1 MKKIILFILS
11 MLAFISVEAKTT
23 FKVEGPHNVYRRI
36 RVINQTSQENFDCR
50 FVLLKENED
59 GTLTRGEVYGIYHLK
74 GRNDIDTNT
83 RWIDKG
89 TLVRIEMPAG
99 FPEDVEVSVEYNS
112 VAIRVT
118 LLDKNSKF
126 ESF

>member
-1 MKKIILFILS
+1 

-59 GTLTRGEVYGIYHLK
+59 GLLTRGDVYGIYHLK

-89 TLVRIEMPAG
+89 TLVGIEMPAG

>member
-1 MKKIILFILS
+1 MKRIILFILS

-89 TLVRIEMPAG
+89 TLVGIEMPAG

-118 LLDKNSKF
+118 LLDKNTKF

>member
-1 MKKIILFILS
+1 MKRIILFILS
-11 MLAFISVEAKTT
+11 MLASISVEAKTT

-89 TLVRIEMPAG
+89 TLVGIEMPAG

>member
-1 MKKIILFILS
+1 MKRIILFILS

-59 GTLTRGEVYGIYHLK
+59 GTLPRGEVYGIYHLK
-74 GRNDIDTNT
+74 CRNDIDTKT

-89 TLVRIEMPAG
+89 TLVGIEMPAG

>member
-89 TLVRIEMPAG
+89 TLVGIEMPAG

>member
-1 MKKIILFILS
+1 MKRIILFILS
-11 MLAFISVEAKTT
+11 VLAFISVEAKTT

-89 TLVRIEMPAG
+89 TLVGIEMPAG

>member
-59 GTLTRGEVYGIYHLK
+59 GSLTRGEVYGIYHLK

-83 RWIDKG
+83 KWIDKG
-89 TLVRIEMPAG
+89 TLVGIEMPAG
-99 FPEDVEVSVEYNS
+99 FPEDIEVSVEYNS

-118 LLDKNSKF
+118 LLDKNTKF

>member
-1 MKKIILFILS
+1 MKKFILFILS

-59 GTLTRGEVYGIYHLK
+59 GSLTRGEVYGIYHLK

-89 TLVRIEMPAG
+89 TLVGIEMPAG

-112 VAIRVT
+112 IAIRVT

>member
-1 MKKIILFILS
+1 MKRIILFILS

-89 TLVRIEMPAG
+89 TWVGIEMPAG

-112 VAIRVT
+112 IAIRVT

>member
-1 MKKIILFILS
+1 MKRIILFILS
-11 MLAFISVEAKTT
+11 MLAFVSIEAKTT

-59 GTLTRGEVYGIYHLK
+59 GSLTRGEVYGIYHLK

-89 TLVRIEMPAG
+89 TLVGIEMPAG

>member
-83 RWIDKG
+83 KWIDKG
-89 TLVRIEMPAG
+89 TLVGIEMPAG
-99 FPEDVEVSVEYNS
+99 FPEDIEVSVEYNS

>member
-1 MKKIILFILS
+1 MKRIILFILS
-11 MLAFISVEAKTT
+11 MLAFISVGAKTT

-59 GTLTRGEVYGIYHLK
+59 GSLTRGEVYGIYHLK

-89 TLVRIEMPAG
+89 TLVGIEMPAG

>member
-74 GRNDIDTNT
+74 SRNDIDTNT

-89 TLVRIEMPAG
+89 TLVGIEMPAG

>member
-1 MKKIILFILS
+1 MKQIILFILS

-89 TLVRIEMPAG
+89 TLVGIEMPAG

>member
-36 RVINQTSQENFDCR
+36 RVINQTSLENFDCR

-89 TLVRIEMPAG
+89 TLVGIEMPAG

>member
-1 MKKIILFILS
+1 MKRIILFILS
-11 MLAFISVEAKTT
+11 MLAFISVGAKTT

-59 GTLTRGEVYGIYHLK
+59 GSLTRGEVYGIYHLK

-89 TLVRIEMPAG
+89 TLVGIEMPAG

-112 VAIRVT
+112 IAIRVT

>member
-59 GTLTRGEVYGIYHLK
+59 GSLTRGEVYGIYHLK

-89 TLVRIEMPAG
+89 TLVGIEMPAG

-118 LLDKNSKF
+118 LLDKNSKL

>member
-1 MKKIILFILS
+1 MKRIILFILS

-89 TLVRIEMPAG
+89 TLVGIEMPAG

-126 ESF
+126 ESI

>member
-1 MKKIILFILS
+1 MKRIILFILS

-89 TLVRIEMPAG
+89 TLVGIEMPAG

>member
-1 MKKIILFILS
+1 MKRIILFILS
-11 MLAFISVEAKTT
+11 MLAFISLEAKTT

-59 GTLTRGEVYGIYHLK
+59 GSLTRGEVYGIYHLK

-89 TLVRIEMPAG
+89 TLVGIEMPAG

>member
-59 GTLTRGEVYGIYHLK
+59 GSLTRGEVYGIYHLK

-89 TLVRIEMPAG
+89 TLVGIEMPAG

-118 LLDKNSKF
+118 LIDKNTKF

>member
-1 MKKIILFILS
+1 MKRIILFILS

-59 GTLTRGEVYGIYHLK
+59 GTMTRGEVYGIYHLK

-83 RWIDKG
+83 KWIDKG
-89 TLVRIEMPAG
+89 TLVGIEMPAS
-99 FPEDVEVSVEYNS
+99 FPEDIEVSVEYNS

-118 LLDKNSKF
+118 LIDKNTKF

>member
-1 MKKIILFILS
+1 MKRIILFILS

-89 TLVRIEMPAG
+89 TLVGIEMPAG

-118 LLDKNSKF
+118 LLVKNSKF

>member
-1 MKKIILFILS
+1 MKRIILFVLS

-59 GTLTRGEVYGIYHLK
+59 GSLTRGEVYGIYHLK

-89 TLVRIEMPAG
+89 TLVGIEMPAG

>member
-1 MKKIILFILS
+1 MKRIILFILS

-89 TLVRIEMPAG
+89 TLVGIEMPAG

-112 VAIRVT
+112 IAIRVT

-126 ESF
+126 ESI

>member
-1 MKKIILFILS
+1 MKRIILFILS
-11 MLAFISVEAKTT
+11 MLAFISVVAKTT

-89 TLVRIEMPAG
+89 TLVGIEMPAG

-112 VAIRVT
+112 IAIRVT

>member
-1 MKKIILFILS
+1 MKRIILFILS

-59 GTLTRGEVYGIYHLK
+59 GSLTRGEVYGIYHLK

-89 TLVRIEMPAG
+89 TLVGIEMPAG

-118 LLDKNSKF
+118 LIDKNTKF

>member
-1 MKKIILFILS
+1 MKRIILFILS

-59 GTLTRGEVYGIYHLK
+59 GSLTRGEVYGIYHLK

-89 TLVRIEMPAG
+89 TLVGIEMPAG

>member
-36 RVINQTSQENFDCR
+36 RVINQTSKENFDCR

-59 GTLTRGEVYGIYHLK
+59 GSLTRGEVYGIYHLK

-89 TLVRIEMPAG
+89 TLVGIEMPAG

>member
-1 MKKIILFILS
+1 MKRIILFILS

-59 GTLTRGEVYGIYHLK
+59 GTLTRGDVYGIYHLK

-89 TLVRIEMPAG
+89 TLVGIEMPAG

>member
-1 MKKIILFILS
+1 MKRIILFILS

-83 RWIDKG
+83 KWIDKG
-89 TLVRIEMPAG
+89 TLVGIEMPAG
-99 FPEDVEVSVEYNS
+99 FPEDIEVSVEYNS

-118 LLDKNSKF
+118 LIDKNNKF

>member
-1 MKKIILFILS
+1 MKRIILFILS

-59 GTLTRGEVYGIYHLK
+59 GSLTRGEVYGIYHLK

-89 TLVRIEMPAG
+89 TLVGIEMPAG
-99 FPEDVEVSVEYNS
+99 FPEDIEVSVEYNS

>member
-59 GTLTRGEVYGIYHLK
+59 GSLTRGEVYGIYHLK

-89 TLVRIEMPAG
+89 TLVGIEMPAG
-99 FPEDVEVSVEYNS
+99 FPDDVEVSVEYNS

>member
-1 MKKIILFILS
+1 MKRIILFILS

-89 TLVRIEMPAG
+89 TLVGIEMPAG
-99 FPEDVEVSVEYNS
+99 FPENVEVSVEYNS
-112 VAIRVT
+112 IAIRVT

>member
-1 MKKIILFILS
+1 MKRIILFVLS

-89 TLVRIEMPAG
+89 TLVGIEMPAG

>member
-1 MKKIILFILS
+1 MKKIILFVLS

-89 TLVRIEMPAG
+89 TLVGIEMPAG

-112 VAIRVT
+112 IAIRVT

>member
-1 MKKIILFILS
+1 MKRIILFILS

-89 TLVRIEMPAG
+89 TLAGIEMPAG

>member
-89 TLVRIEMPAG
+89 TLVGIEMPAG

-112 VAIRVT
+112 IAIRVT
-118 LLDKNSKF
+118 LLDKNNKF

>member
-1 MKKIILFILS
+1 MRRIILFILS

-83 RWIDKG
+83 KWIDKG
-89 TLVRIEMPAG
+89 TLVGIEMPAG
-99 FPEDVEVSVEYNS
+99 FPEDIEVSVEYNS

-118 LLDKNSKF
+118 LIDKNNKF